1 MKDNFI
7 HVCFIIDESGSMYT
21 SKQDVIGGF
30 KRVIEEQ
37 RSIKE
42 GKCAVSLYTFNNKIK
57 EVYLFKEIESAEK
70 NLVYEPGGGTA
81 LYDAVSIAIDNIG
94 KKLSDMDESER
105 PSKNLIV
112 IMTDGEENY
121 SKEYTLQDVKNR
133 IKEQT
138 DKYSWDFMY
147 LGSDLTNCKDATDM
161 GITRM
166 SFSSKNDMKEN
177 YKMISCGVKSYRLSK
192 NATEAA
198 ATMDC
203 YFNEACE
210 NMTTKYETETGIK
223 IKQ

>member
-7 HVCFIIDESGSMYT
+7 HVCFIIDESGSMYC

-30 KRVIEEQ
+30 KKVIEEQ
-37 RSIKE
+37 KNIKE

-57 EVYLFKEIESAEK
+57 EVFLFKEIESVEE

-112 IMTDGEENY
+112 IMTDGEENF
-121 SKEYTLQDVKNR
+121 SKEYTLQDVRNR

-138 DKYSWDFMY
+138 EKYSWDFMY
-147 LGSDLTNCKDATDM
+147 LGSDLTNCKDATNM

-166 SFSSKNDMKEN
+166 SVSSKKNLSEN
-177 YKMISCGVKSYRLSK
+177 YKMISCGVKTYRLSK
-192 NATEAA
+192 DAIEAA

-203 YFNEACE
+203 YFNETC
-210 NMTTKYETETGIK
+210 NDMTTKYEVETGIK